1 VTAGDLAAAR
11 PPALSPHVRPPR
23 DVLPASHPPELPA
36 APAIEDT
43 YRELVGSLSAELRP
57 LAERLPWRLGLTAS
71 PDGGWSD
78 FVGLHPNRALPVYAA
93 QSPDGT
99 LGMAQEDLSR
109 YLRAHHIGGFT
120 WLLRDRLEDGQVI
133 DPEDGLF
140 ELAEV
145 FDRRWRDALGA
156 ATGDVRLADLMCRR
170 AAARWRRGTGAENR
184 LLAGCALRAPIYA
197 AIVRE
202 KLSWIGVPS
211 QALLLSHGNPDRAPL
226 FLHAHDLFLLGLQAV
241 DDVVDANQDRALRGG
256 DVPTALRCS
265 PGALVRVAPKLVQRA
280 AVAAA
285 EGGFTW
291 FANWLEAFADAIV
304 TWRLDGD
311 RVGDELDAIGIAG
324 EIEEAVLRA
333 AEMPVRIAAPAC
345 AAAAPG

>member
-1 VTAGDLAAAR
+1 VLVASL
-11 PPALSPHVRPPR
+11 PP
-23 DVLPASHPPELPA
+23 
-36 APAIEDT
+36 
-43 YRELVGSLSAELRP
+43 ELRP
-57 LAERLPWRLGLTAS
+57 LAERLPWRLGLTPS

-93 QSPDGT
+93 QAADGT
-99 LGMAQEDLSR
+99 LGVAEVDLLR

-145 FDRRWRDALGA
+145 FDQRWRGALA
-156 ATGDVRLADLMCRR
+156 TATGDPPLADLLCRR

-184 LLAGCALRAPIYA
+184 LLAACAVRAPIYA

-211 QALLLSHGNPDRAPL
+211 QALLLSHGDPRRVPR
-226 FLHAHDLFLLGLQAV
+226 FLHAHDLFMLGLQAV

-256 DVPTALRCS
+256 DVPTALCCS
-265 PGALVRVAPKLVQRA
+265 PGALVRVASPTVLDAGTFVGAFAIGALLFCAVVILGGRWLLGRA
-280 AVAAA
+280 GPALAA
-285 EGGFTW
+285 EG
-291 FANWLEAFADAIV
+291 V
-304 TWRLDGD
+304 DGD
-311 RVGDELDAIGIAG
+311 GRAQPDEDEDEDDAADELDNDGDD
-324 EIEEAVLRA
+324 R
-333 AEMPVRIAAPAC
+333 
-345 AAAAPG
+345 

>member
-1 VTAGDLAAAR
+1 MTAGDVAAPA
-11 PPALSPHVRPPR
+11 PALSPHIRPPR
-23 DVLPASHPPELPA
+23 DVRPAIHPPPLPGTPTIEETYRRLVSSLPA
-36 APAIEDT
+36 A
-43 YRELVGSLSAELRP
+43 YRP
-57 LAERLPWRLGLTAS
+57 LAERLPWRLGLTSS

-93 QSPDGT
+93 QTGGGGLGIGDGE
-99 LGMAQEDLSR
+99 LVR

-120 WLLRDRLEDGQVI
+120 WLLQDRLEDGQVA

-140 ELAEV
+140 ELADIFE
-145 FDRRWRDALGA
+145 RRWREALA
-156 ATGDVRLADLMCRR
+156 QATGDAPLSDLLCRR

-184 LLAGCALRAPIYA
+184 LLGACAVRAPIYA

-211 QALLLSHGNPDRAPL
+211 QALLLCHGDPRRVPA
-226 FLHAHDLFLLGLQAV
+226 FLHAHDLFMLGLQAV
-241 DDVVDANQDRALRGG
+241 DDVVDADQDRALRGG
-256 DVPTALRCS
+256 DVPTALCCS
-265 PGALVRVAPKLVQRA
+265 PGALVRVAPKLLQRA
-280 AVAAA
+280 AGVAE

-304 TWRLDGD
+304 AWRLDGD

-324 EIEEAVLRA
+324 EIEEAVLSAVHAPIRVA
-333 AEMPVRIAAPAC
+333 APVRTS
-345 AAAAPG
+345 AAPG

>member
-1 VTAGDLAAAR
+1 MAGDVAAPA
-11 PPALSPHVRPPR
+11 PALSPHVRPPR
-23 DVLPASHPPELPA
+23 EVLPASHPPELPA

-43 YRELVGSLSAELRP
+43 YQLLVGSLSPTLRA
-57 LAERLPWRLGLTAS
+57 LAEGLPWRLGLTPS

-78 FVGLHPNRALPVYAA
+78 FIGLHPNRALPVYAA
-93 QSPDGT
+93 QAADGT
-99 LGMAQEDLSR
+99 LGVADEDLIR

-120 WLLRDRLEDGQVI
+120 WLLRDRLEDGQVA

-145 FDRRWRDALGA
+145 FDQRWRAALAA
-156 ATGDVRLADLMCRR
+156 ATGDAPLADLMCRR

-184 LLAGCALRAPIYA
+184 LFGACAVRAPIYA
-197 AIVRE
+197 TIVRE

-211 QALLLSHGNPDRAPL
+211 HALLLSHGDPRRVRR
-226 FLHAHDLFLLGLQAV
+226 FLHAHDLFMLGLQAV
-241 DDVVDANQDRALRGG
+241 DDVVDASQDRALRGG
-256 DVPTALRCS
+256 DVPTALCCS

-280 AVAAA
+280 AAAA
-285 EGGFTW
+285 GEGGFTW

-304 TWRLDGD
+304 SWRLDGD

-324 EIEEAVLRA
+324 EIEEAVLSAVETPAR
-333 AEMPVRIAAPAC
+333 VVAPMRTS
-345 AAAAPG
+345 AAPG

>member
-1 VTAGDLAAAR
+1 VRPAVH
-11 PPALSPHVRPPR
+11 PPA
-23 DVLPASHPPELPA
+23 LPA
-36 APAIEDT
+36 APTIEDT
-43 YRELVGSLSAELRP
+43 YRELVGSLPAPLDA
-57 LAERLPWRLGLTAS
+57 LAERLPWRLGLTQS

-93 QSPDGT
+93 QALDGT
-99 LGMAQEDLSR
+99 LGIAEADLTP

-120 WLLRDRLEDGQVI
+120 WLLRDRLEDGQVA

-145 FDRRWRDALGA
+145 FDRCWREALTD
-156 ATGDVRLADLMCRR
+156 ATGDAPLADLLCRR

-184 LLAGCALRAPIYA
+184 LLAACAVRAPIYA

-211 QALLLSHGNPDRAPL
+211 HALLLAHGDRRRVPA
-226 FLHAHDLFLLGLQAV
+226 FLHAHDLFMLGLQAV

-256 DVPTALRCS
+256 DVPTALCCS

-280 AVAAA
+280 AAVAA
-285 EGGFTW
+285 ESGFSW
-291 FANWLEAFADAIV
+291 FANWLEAFADAIT

-311 RVGDELDAIGIAG
+311 RLGDELDAIGIAG
-324 EIEEAVLRA
+324 EIEEAVLSAVDAPLRLPAPPARA
-333 AEMPVRIAAPAC
+333 S
-345 AAAAPG
+345 AAPG

>member
-1 VTAGDLAAAR
+1 MTAGDGVAAA
-11 PPALSPHVRPPR
+11 PALSPHIRPPR
-23 DVLPASHPPELPA
+23 EVRPAVHPPELPA
-36 APAIEDT
+36 APTIEDT
-43 YRELVGSLSAELRP
+43 YGALVGSLPAELRA
-57 LAERLPWRLGLTAS
+57 LAERLPWRLGLTPS

-93 QSPDGT
+93 QAADGT
-99 LGMAQEDLSR
+99 LGATEVDLVR

-120 WLLRDRLEDGQVI
+120 WLLRDRLEDGQVA

-145 FDRRWRDALGA
+145 FDRRWREAVGA
-156 ATGDVRLADLMCRR
+156 ATGDPPLADLLCRR

-184 LLAGCALRAPIYA
+184 LLAACAVRAPIYA

-211 QALLLSHGNPDRAPL
+211 QALLLSHGDPRRVPR
-226 FLHAHDLFLLGLQAV
+226 FLHAHDLFMLGLQAV

-256 DVPTALRCS
+256 DVPTALCCS

-280 AVAAA
+280 AAAAA

-291 FANWLEAFADAIV
+291 FANWLDAFADAIV
-304 TWRLDGD
+304 SWRLDGD

-324 EIEEAVLRA
+324 EIEEAVLNA
-333 AEMPVRIAAPAC
+333 AETPVRVAAPVRAS
-345 AAAAPG
+345 AAPG

>member
-1 VTAGDLAAAR
+1 VTAGDLAA
-11 PPALSPHVRPPR
+11 PPPPLSPHVRPPR
-23 DVLPASHPPELPA
+23 DVLPASHPPELPK
-36 APAIEDT
+36 APTIEDT
-43 YRELVGSLSAELRP
+43 YAALVGSLSADLRA
-57 LAERLPWRLGLTAS
+57 LAERLPLRLGLTAS
-71 PDGGWSD
+71 PDGSWSD

-93 QSPDGT
+93 QAANGT
-99 LGMAQEDLSR
+99 LGLAEEDLIR

-120 WLLRDRLEDGQVI
+120 WLLRDRLEDGQVV

-145 FDRRWRDALGA
+145 FDRRWRDALTA
-156 ATGDVRLADLMCRR
+156 ATGDAPLADLMCRR

-184 LLAGCALRAPIYA
+184 LLGTCAVRAPIYA

-211 QALLLSHGNPDRAPL
+211 QALLLSHGDPRRVAR
-226 FLHAHDLFLLGLQAV
+226 FLHAHDLFMLGLQAV

-256 DVPTALRCS
+256 DVPTALGCS

-280 AVAAA
+280 AVAAG

-304 TWRLDGD
+304 SWRLDGD

-324 EIEEAVLRA
+324 EIEEAVLSAAETPVRVAAPVRA
-333 AEMPVRIAAPAC
+333 AAT
-345 AAAAPG
+345 PG